1 MFDPDLKRVSIC
13 LSTQFLQRY
22 PNTKIEHE
30 LSAEVQ
36 YAKTGNDLHQN
47 IEKMFQ
53 GLHKKKLLFLFI
65 LKAYN
70 LYDIKTALDEIHF
83 RQLAM

>member
-53 GLHKKKLLFLFI
+53 GLHKKNCYFYFFDKHL
-65 LKAYN
+65 
-70 LYDIKTALDEIHF
+70 KTALDEFHF
-83 RQLAM
+83 RWLEM

>member
-53 GLHKKKLLFLFI
+53 GLHKKIFLSI
-65 LKAYN
+65 RKAHKDCLRGVSFQMVEN
-70 LYDIKTALDEIHF
+70 VTLS
-83 RQLAM
+83 RQE